1 MVRVTLTDVSRETWL
16 AMRRQ
21 YVNASETPIVCGE
34 SHWGSLA
41 ALYAE
46 KKGLR
51 PPLED
56 SDVLRRGRWG
66 EAAVFEALAE
76 ERPEWRIERAKI
88 YVIDENKRQAC
99 TPDGFAIAPDR
110 DGIGIVQ
117 AKVVSSWVFRNKW
130 LEDPDDMDSA
140 RPPAPY
146 RLQTVQ
152 EMRLNGLSWG
162 VIAVLI
168 NGEFDWRFRLFDL
181 ERNEEIEARIDYHTE
196 RFFRE
201 WFDPGIMPPFEPQR
215 DAELVKEL
223 YPQDTGAVLDL
234 AGDNRALALVQDLD
248 EVSKAKKRAIEQEKI
263 IKAELEAKL
272 AYASYGKLGNG
283 RWLQWKVENRR
294 AYTVPAS
301 SPRVL
306 RILANPPKGLQP

>member
-21 YVNASETPIVCGE
+21 YVNASETPIIVGE
-34 SHWGSLA
+34 SFWGSLA
-41 ALYAE
+41 ELYAE

-76 ERPEWRIERAKI
+76 ERPEWRVERAKI

-99 TPDGFAIAPDR
+99 TPDGFAVAPDR
-110 DGIGIVQ
+110 DGIGLVQ
-117 AKVVSSWVFRNKW
+117 AKVVSSWVFRQKW
-130 LEDPDDMDSA
+130 LEVAEDMDSA

-162 VIAVLI
+162 VIAVVI
-168 NGEFDWRFRLFDL
+168 NGEFDWRFRLF
-181 ERNEEIEARIDYHTE
+181 EIERDEVIEDRIDYRTAE
-196 RFFRE
+196 FFRE
-201 WFDPGIMPPFEPQR
+201 YFDPGIMPPFEPQR
-215 DAELVKEL
+215 DAELIKHL
-223 YPQDTGAVLDL
+223 YPKDTGAIIDL
-234 AGDNRALALVQDLD
+234 TGDNRALALVEDLS
-248 EVSKAKKRAIEQEKI
+248 EASKARKRAELQEKI
-263 IKAELEAKL
+263 IKAELEAKIGDN
-272 AYASYGKLGNG
+272 SFGKLADG
-283 RWLQWKVENRR
+283 RWLSWKHQSR
-294 AYTVPAS
+294 AAHTVAAS
-301 SPRVL
+301 EYRVL
-306 RILANPPKGLQP
+306 RVLSSPPKEIRP